1 MASETK
7 VKFVGLVP
15 FDEIVDFI
23 RFRMEDVI
31 GLVYFKTEI
40 IQKNEKPY
48 SPLKYPDIVVNGTK
62 LIEQKV
68 LMEVLY
74 HNKKYR
80 ILYNYKNY
88 IKFNIDEVFNNF
100 KHGTPELNDY
110 PQTELVIDSDSEIL
124 DIMPRIAYDSLLSL
138 YIASSIQ
145 WKRYGH

>member
-1 MASETK
+1 MASKTK

-48 SPLKYPDIVVNGTK
+48 RPLKYPDIVVNGTT

-74 HNKKYR
+74 HNE
-80 ILYNYKNY
+80 NT
-88 IKFNIDEVFNNF
+88 
-100 KHGTPELNDY
+100 G
-110 PQTELVIDSDSEIL
+110 
-124 DIMPRIAYDSLLSL
+124 L
-138 YIASSIQ
+138 YIIIKIILNSMLMKFLTTSNTVLQ
-145 WKRYGH
+145 N